1 MKQQIVLYLA
11 DMEYGKRLVRYFNQV
26 PEFAY
31 EVVYFSEV
39 QMLLNYLN
47 KQKTCV
53 LITQEKIELEP
64 EICEKLEQIIYLV
77 ERQQDLYPRGEEVK
91 EKSVYFYQYQSMEK
105 LLALLLPSQ
114 EEIKQQETK
123 LNALQ
128 KDSKI
133 ISIFMP
139 EDVCHASD
147 TARIIAEEIK
157 GKETSVYVS
166 FVPFDQSIE
175 AGWKMSEMQGTYGM
189 SDLIYYLKE
198 EPQEPRKMI
207 QQVITKSRTL
217 DSIHPVNHC
226 LDLLEFQKE
235 EVDQMLWMLQ
245 DAGYSTIVAGI
256 SMMTQATVEL
266 LRQSKAILCL
276 HSERMPQTWRERIKH
291 QLAQVLSEDFN
302 ERYYEISLGNEKE
315 LLITIRKE
323 IKEILGA

>member
-1 MKQQIVLYLA
+1 MILYLT
-11 DMEYGKRLVRYFNQV
+11 DMEYGKRLVRYFNQI
-26 PEFAY
+26 PEFSY
-31 EVVYFSEV
+31 EVVYFSEEQV
-39 QMLLNYLN
+39 LLNYLK

-53 LITQEKIELEP
+53 LITQEQIELEP
-64 EICEKLEQIIYLV
+64 ELYEKMEKIIYLV
-77 ERQQDLYPRGEEVK
+77 ERQQDLYPRGQEVR
-91 EKSVYFYQYQSMEK
+91 EKSVYFYQYQSMER

-114 EEIKQQETK
+114 EEIKQQECK
-123 LNALQ
+123 LNQLQ

-147 TARIIAEEIK
+147 TARMIAEEIK
-157 GKETSVYVS
+157 DKETSVYVS
-166 FVPFDQSIE
+166 FVPFDQSIG
-175 AGWKMSEMQGTYGM
+175 AGWKMSEIQGSYGM

-207 QQVITKSRTL
+207 QQVITKSRSL
-217 DSIHPVNHC
+217 DLIHPVNHC

-235 EVDQMLWMLQ
+235 EVDQMICLLQ

-266 LRQSKAILCL
+266 LRKSKAILCL
-276 HSERMPQTWRERIKH
+276 HSERMPQTWRERIKQ
-291 QLAQVLSEDFN
+291 QLAQVLPEDFK